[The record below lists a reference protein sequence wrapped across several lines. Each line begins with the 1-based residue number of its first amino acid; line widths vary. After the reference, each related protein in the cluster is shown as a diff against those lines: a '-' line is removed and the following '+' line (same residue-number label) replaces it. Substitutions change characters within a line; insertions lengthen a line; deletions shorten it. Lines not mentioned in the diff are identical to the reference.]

1 MENSVKIN
9 ELFAMNGFLVA
20 AILKVTK
27 RHKLYTKLAMLFLHL
42 TLNLVYCLFQEQT
55 KVLHDVFI
63 WKINSN
69 AEVEWKDFEIIPNIL
84 LQSLYKFFIDHKY
97 MSLIFFQPKL
107 ECVVRQVSNFGIK
120 QTIKIVN
127 DFSNVEYSDGYVF
140 ILTMS
145 GELM

>member
-69 AEVEWKDFEIIPNIL
+69 AEVEWN
-84 LQSLYKFFIDHKY
+84 FF
-97 MSLIFFQPKL
+97 LNLVFQ
-107 ECVVRQVSNFGIK
+107 
-120 QTIKIVN
+120 
-127 DFSNVEYSDGYVF
+127 
-140 ILTMS
+140 
-145 GELM
+145 

>member
-27 RHKLYTKLAMLFLHL
+27 RHKPYTKLAMLFLHL

-69 AEVEWKDFEIIPNIL
+69 AEVEWN
-84 LQSLYKFFIDHKY
+84 FF
-97 MSLIFFQPKL
+97 LNLVFQ
-107 ECVVRQVSNFGIK
+107 
-120 QTIKIVN
+120 
-127 DFSNVEYSDGYVF
+127 
-140 ILTMS
+140 
-145 GELM
+145 